1 MILILISKKCYNT
14 IGFITNSILLSFI
27 ITLYF
32 DICHIHGF
40 CVPSQTITTITN
52 TRTLRS
58 ASSNQSIPN
67 NKIQDNRTKPTSDA
81 NRRKEVNVYILTFP
95 NLYPTITP
103 PTSTFVKNENN
114 YKNKYLTY
122 LKNWK
127 YYILG
132 DGGVYF
138 DQRPKTLI
146 KLNQLIL
153 DEIIQIYNHHD
164 HDKTNNMNNVQVE
177 CAVIS
182 TCKRFEILITIESNH
197 KQDKEFTSA
206 AICQENDEREFIK
219 SIIVSFIT
227 KQILCHRHKLRL
239 QSWIPLLT
247 LFVLPLDRPS
257 RLQSINT
264 RTREGIERVIST
276 STTSTTGNSRS
287 RIIHQYDELKQS
299 LDNEIKIIHGQ
310 FDVANRLIH
319 LASGLLDRPKF
330 RPFSSRDSHIISQLK
345 RTLDASQ
352 RCSFSMDEIHV
363 PRKSIVYNNSKY
375 TKILLDSALQ
385 GGKAARSPKVVPI
398 LDQLRDESNGADGPI
413 ELSARA
419 AEDAKLLAL
428 TPTLQSCLQRIKAM
442 EASDLIASLY
452 YDAMEIANGRG
463 IDMDKD
469 EGKSIRQMLH
479 KPATDMRLGNVVDV
493 GKILDDIDRNLQL

>member
-1 MILILISKKCYNT
+1 MAHL
-14 IGFITNSILLSFI
+14 
-27 ITLYF
+27 
-32 DICHIHGF
+32 HIHGF
-40 CVPSQTITTITN
+40 CVPSPTITTVTTTTST

-58 ASSNQSIPN
+58 APSNQSIPN
-67 NKIQDNRTKPTSDA
+67 TIKDNGTKPTSNDA
-81 NRRKEVNVYILTFP
+81 NRRKEVNVYMLTFP
-95 NLYPTITP
+95 NLYPTTTTTTR
-103 PTSTFVKNENN
+103 TSIKNDKTSN
-114 YKNKYLTY
+114 YKNKYLTTY

-153 DEIIQIYNHHD
+153 DEIIQSYNNNHEY
-164 HDKTNNMNNVQVE
+164 DKTKTSNNKNVQVE

-197 KQDKEFTSA
+197 KKDKECTSA
-206 AICQENDEREFIK
+206 VINTTRKRTFRQEKDEREFIK

-227 KQILCHRHKLRL
+227 KQILCHRYKLRL

-247 LFVLPLDRPS
+247 LLVLPLDRPS
-257 RLQSINT
+257 RLQSINR
-264 RTREGIERVIST
+264 RTREVIERSIST
-276 STTSTTGNSRS
+276 RTTSTGGNSRG

-299 LDNEIKIIHGQ
+299 LDNEINIIHGRY
-310 FDVANRLIH
+310 DVTNRLIH

-330 RPFSSRDSHIISQLK
+330 RPFSSRDSHIMSQLK

-352 RCSFSMDEIHV
+352 RCSFTLPLGVSRNTNMDEIHL
-363 PRKSIVYNNSKY
+363 PSKSVVYNNSKY

-413 ELSARA
+413 KLSARA

-428 TPTLQSCLQRIKAM
+428 APTLHSCLERIKAM

-452 YDAMEIANGRG
+452 DDARDIANGRG

-479 KPATDMRLGNVVDV
+479 KPATDLRLGNVVDV
-493 GKILDDIDRNLQL
+493 GKILDDIDRNLQLS